1 MPVIFFEGPKM
12 ERAKKADLVR
22 EFTEIAAKVTGNRR
36 ESFIVYI
43 KENDLEN
50 IGVGGGLLADRPPQP
65 K

>member
-1 MPVIFFEGPKM
+1 MPVIFFEGPKL
-12 ERAKKADLVR
+12 EHSQKAELVK
-22 EFTEIAAKVTGNRR
+22 ELTEVGHQVAGIRR
-36 ESFIVYI
+36 ESFIVYV